1 MCVCVC
7 HKVNEIAAAAADKMF
22 EKRSRH
28 QKALAQMPPNRP
40 EKKRDRE
47 SEKGREVESEMRQV
61 R

>member
-1 MCVCVC
+1 MC
-7 HKVNEIAAAAADKMF
+7 HKVNEIAAAADKMF